1 MGVICHWESVAYR
14 MMTHTSWPDDGQH
27 ILAYPIHAP
36 YMLFDG
42 WGEAQADV
50 IEAACFQPAGM
61 EEALI
66 LGGIRCFFVPRFFG
80 TCNLKENSSAA

>member
-1 MGVICHWESVAYR
+1 

-36 YMLFDG
+36 YILFDG

-66 LGGIRCFFVPRFFG
+66 LGRNQMFLCTQVFWYVQFEGEFKRS
-80 TCNLKENSSAA
+80 LALY